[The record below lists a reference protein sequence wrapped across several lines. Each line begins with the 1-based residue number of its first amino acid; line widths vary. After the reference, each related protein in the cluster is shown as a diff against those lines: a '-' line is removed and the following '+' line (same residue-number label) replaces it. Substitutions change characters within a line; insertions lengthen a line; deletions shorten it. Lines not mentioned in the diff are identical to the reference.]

1 MGWLHR
7 AVVNDLARCT
17 EEIALRRRI
26 RLNLAAAE
34 PLDEARPR
42 RLPVPV
48 KRSDREQVQLQ
59 NHEQESSESASN
71 LTGQSAEHGLAL
83 YRELG

>member
-42 RLPVPV
+42 RLPMPV
-48 KRSDREQVQLQ
+48 ERSDREQVQLQ
-59 NHEQESSESASN
+59 NHEQESGEIASN
-71 LTGQSAEHGLAL
+71 LTSQSAGHGITL